1 MAVLVIKSVPPP
13 PPPPAVRGI
22 DIGRCTCI
30 DRPEEEG
37 RREVAIVAETLWS
50 YKNNKNNSVI
60 RANRHKNR
68 FPKEEGKQM
77 P

>member
-13 PPPPAVRGI
+13 PAAVRGI

-30 DRPEEEG
+30 DRPEEG
-37 RREVAIVAETLWS
+37 RGEAAIVAETLWS